1 MAALM
6 CGGDGQ
12 LDVGQ
17 NGASERRVQIPG
29 PLDNSNITL
38 QSGVI
43 AVLWERIQKKG
54 NVVVLTHLW
63 DTTLLG
69 VEVMMP
75 AQLDSLVAVLLE
87 VPVA

>member
-1 MAALM
+1 L
-6 CGGDGQ
+6 
-12 LDVGQ
+12 
-17 NGASERRVQIPG
+17 
-29 PLDNSNITL
+29 T
-38 QSGVI
+38 I
-43 AVLWERIQKKG
+43 ATVLWEGIQKEG
-54 NVVVLTHLW
+54 NVVVLAHLW